1 MAMARADRSES
12 MASMAEPAT
21 TMSPAEALEHALA
34 QPTLVAAFQA
44 TVAANAD
51 RPALRTL
58 GEDGELTFAE
68 YGRRVRAIATGLA
81 AMGVG
86 PGDTVGLMFTSRPD
100 FYLADTAIQHLGAT
114 PFSIYH
120 TNPADQIEPLMRNAG
135 ARIVLAQPEYDAVLA
150 EVRQR
155 IGVPE
160 QIVTDLAALEALPA
174 PDGFDFD
181 AAWRAVEPE
190 DIALLIYTS
199 GTTGEPKGVEWSHR
213 ALLQNV
219 VNVHRLRP
227 AGPHGRVLSYLPMA
241 HLFERWFSHYG
252 QIGLGY
258 TVTCVPDAARLAEAL
273 AAVHPTRFCAVPR
286 IYEKL
291 AAAASARL
299 ESGLPAGAVRDEL
312 GFDAI
317 EWMGSAAAPA
327 RPDTL
332 ETFAALGLKIAE
344 IWGMSETAMSLSN
357 PVEHIKIGTVGRPM
371 PGFEA
376 RLEPDGELCVRGPI
390 FSGYRGDLE
399 RTAEAVDA
407 DGWMHSGD
415 IATVDEDG
423 YYRIVDRKKEI
434 IINSAGKNIAPAM
447 VEARVKQAT
456 PLVAHAVAVGDAR
469 PYLTALLSLDEDA
482 LARFAAQTSLTG
494 GHAELAGS
502 PAVHAEVAA
511 GIAAANATLARIEQ
525 VKRFAILPDAWA
537 PGGDEVTP
545 SMKVKRR
552 NVIARYAAEIEALY
566 AG

>member
-1 MAMARADRSES
+1 MARTWRSAS
-12 MASMAEPAT
+12 IVSMAEPAT
-21 TMSPAEALEHALA
+21 VMSPADALEHALS

-44 TVAANAD
+44 TAAANAG

-58 GEDGELTFAE
+58 GSDEELTFAQ
-68 YGRRVRAIATGLA
+68 YAARVRAIATGLA
-81 AMGVG
+81 ALGVRA
-86 PGDTVGLMFTSRPD
+86 GDTVGLMYTNRPD
-100 FYLADTAIQHLGAT
+100 FYLADTAVQHLGAT

-120 TNPADQIEPLMRNAG
+120 TNPADQIVPLLRNAG
-135 ARIVLAQPEYDAVLA
+135 ARIVLAQPEYAETLA
-150 EVRQR
+150 EVRRR
-155 IGVPE
+155 IDAPE
-160 QIVTDLAALEALPA
+160 RVITDLTELEALPA
-174 PDGFDFD
+174 PAGFDFE
-181 AAWRAVEPE
+181 ASWRAVAPD

-219 VNVHRLRP
+219 VNVHRLLP
-227 AGPHGRVLSYLPMA
+227 ASPHGRVLSYLPMA

-252 QIGLGY
+252 QTGLGY
-258 TVTCVPDAARLAEAL
+258 TVTCVPDAARLAEAI
-273 AAVHPTRFCAVPR
+273 ATVHPTRFCAVPR

-291 AAAASARL
+291 AAAIDGLLASGATVD
-299 ESGLPAGAVRDEL
+299 AVRDRL

-357 PVEHIKIGTVGRPM
+357 PVERIKIGTVGRPM

-390 FSGYRGDLE
+390 FSGYRNDPE

-415 IATVDEDG
+415 VATIDEDG

-434 IINSAGKNIAPAM
+434 IINSAGKNIPPAM
-447 VEARVKQAT
+447 VEARIKQNA
-456 PLVAHAVAVGDAR
+456 PLVAHAVAIGDAR
-469 PYLTALLSLDEDA
+469 PYLTALLCLDEDKLRQ
-482 LARFAAQTSLTG
+482 LAEREGLTG
-494 GHAELAGS
+494 THAELSQRPEVRDA
-502 PAVHAEVAA
+502 VAA
-511 GIAAANATLARIEQ
+511 GIEAANATLARIEQ
-525 VKRFAILPDAWA
+525 VKRFAILEDAWL

-545 SMKVKRR
+545 SLKVKRR
-552 NVIARYAAEIEALY
+552 NVIARYADDIEGLY